1 MLRGGS
7 WINNARN
14 VRSANRN
21 RNDPTNR
28 NDNNGV
34 RLARAH
40 GFAGWQMSDQTIIL
54 PVFHLGLRQ
63 KANGARYVSRKRCSS
78 AV

>member
-1 MLRGGS
+1 VLRGGS
-7 WINNARN
+7 WINNGRN

-21 RNDPTNR
+21 RNEPAER
-28 NDNNGV
+28 NDNNGL

-54 PVFHLGLRQ
+54 SAYFFNRRGKKQ
-63 KANGARYVSRKRCSS
+63 KEPGM
-78 AV
+78 